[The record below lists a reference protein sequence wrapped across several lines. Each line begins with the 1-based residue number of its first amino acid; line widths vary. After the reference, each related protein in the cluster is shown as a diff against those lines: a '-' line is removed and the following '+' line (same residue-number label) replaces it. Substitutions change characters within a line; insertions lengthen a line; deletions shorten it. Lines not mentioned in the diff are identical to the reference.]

1 MQFKVERQ
9 AKKDLEFF
17 KKNNI
22 KLYEKIFILMQ
33 DILKNPETWLWKPEH
48 LKYFNE
54 NVWSRRINQEH
65 RIIYMINYSNNEIK
79 FLSFR
84 FHYK

>member
-33 DILKNPETWLWKPEH
+33 DILKNPET
-48 LKYFNE
+48 
-54 NVWSRRINQEH
+54 
-65 RIIYMINYSNNEIK
+65 
-79 FLSFR
+79 
-84 FHYK
+84 